1 MIGNTVIAWGTM
13 ESILIVDDS
22 PTLVMMLKRRL
33 NRIGYEL
40 FSAENGLEGVNKAMK
55 IKPDLILMDMHMPV
69 MDGYEATSSLRNRG
83 YHGLICGLT
92 ASGKE
97 EEIESLMEAGCDHIM
112 AKPMEPD
119 FEETIKAILLKE
131 KK

>member
-1 MIGNTVIAWGTM
+1 M
-13 ESILIVDDS
+13 ERILIIDDS

-40 FSAENGLEGVNKAMK
+40 FSAENGLEGAKKAMK
-55 IKPDLILMDMHMPV
+55 INPDLILMDMHMPV
-69 MDGYEATSSLRNRG
+69 MDGYEATRNLRSQG
-83 YHGLICGLT
+83 YDGLICGLT

-97 EEIESLMEAGCDHIM
+97 EEIESLLEAGCDHVM

-119 FEETIKAILLKE
+119 FEKTIQKILLKE
-131 KK
+131 

>member
-1 MIGNTVIAWGTM
+1 M
-13 ESILIVDDS
+13 ETILIVDDS

-33 NRIGYEL
+33 GKIGYEL
-40 FSAENGLEGVNKAMK
+40 YSAENGLDGSRKALELN
-55 IKPDLILMDMHMPV
+55 PDLVLMDMNMPV
-69 MDGYEATSSLRNRG
+69 MDGFEATRSLRKQG
-83 YHGLICGLT
+83 YAGLICGLT

-97 EEIESLMEAGCDHIM
+97 DKKESFLDAGCDHVM

-119 FEETIKAILLKE
+119 FEKTIKAILLKE